1 VADDDQGSELAKIL
15 DALVYAPIGLTLD
28 LESLG
33 PDLAK
38 RGRAHVA
45 AARQIGKLAV
55 RSSVEKLDEAIDSF
69 TDGDSGHKSDE
80 AGS

>member
-1 VADDDQGSELAKIL
+1 VGDDDQASELAKIL

-28 LESLG
+28 LESVG
-33 PDLAK
+33 PDPAK

-55 RSSVEKLDEAIDSF
+55 RSSVQKLDEAIDRF
-69 TDGDSGHKSDE
+69 IDADSDPKSDE
-80 AGS
+80 QGS